1 MCFKSCKSSPLLRP
15 APPLNPRAQEWR
27 PTRLNHIP
35 APPPPAQSPQKLLW
49 HIPPQPHCYHPM
61 PYLQRAWPHFVYH
74 SFPSPPLLFGGEGKN
89 AGQLEEKLDSSILK
103 GSSKLSVSRPP
114 RRCEW
119 KPRKKVAEFSSFSS
133 RTTLMVRNIPNQL
146 RREFM
151 LEFLDSY
158 CGTHSL
164 EYDFMYLPMDFRSKD
179 NLGYA
184 FVNFTKG
191 GDALKFKKI
200 VQGFKWGPLE
210 TDKGFFTSRKICA
223 ITWARIQGKE
233 KLVKRF
239 ESSTFPCDNPDFLP
253 VVFDPPRGGS
263 NTTSPVVVGR
273 LINQV
278 MS

>member
-1 MCFKSCKSSPLLRP
+1 MCFKSCKSSPPLRP
-15 APPLNPRAQEWR
+15 TPPLNPKAQEWR
-27 PTRLNHIP
+27 PNRLNHIP
-35 APPPPAQSPQKLLW
+35 SPPHKLLW
-49 HIPPQPHCYHPM
+49 HIPPHCYQYHPM
-61 PYLQRAWPHFVYH
+61 PYLQRTLPHFIYH
-74 SFPSPPLLFGGEGKN
+74 SFPPPIPFCGQGRN
-89 AGQLEEKLDSSILK
+89 ASEKLDCSMVKQAFKSGVSKPARNKEASLLTHHVSS
-103 GSSKLSVSRPP
+103 S
-114 RRCEW
+114 
-119 KPRKKVAEFSSFSS
+119 SS
-133 RTTLMVRNIPNQL
+133 RTTVMVRNIPNQL

-158 CGTHSL
+158 CTPHSL

-200 VQGFKWGPLE
+200 VQGYKWGPLK
-210 TDKGFFTSRKICA
+210 TDKER
-223 ITWARIQGKE
+223 
-233 KLVKRF
+233 LVKRF
-239 ESSTFPCDNPDFLP
+239 ESSTFACDNLEFLP

-263 NTTSPVVVGR
+263 IATSPVVVGR

>member
-1 MCFKSCKSSPLLRP
+1 MCIKSCKSSPLLRP
-15 APPLNPRAQEWR
+15 TPPLNPKAEEWR

-35 APPPPAQSPQKLLW
+35 SPPHKLLW
-49 HIPPQPHCYHPM
+49 HIPPQPHCYQYHPM
-61 PYLQRAWPHFVYH
+61 PYFQRALPHFFYH
-74 SFPSPPLLFGGEGKN
+74 SFPPPPPPIPFSGQGKN
-89 AGQLEEKLDSSILK
+89 ASEKSDCSIVKQGQKS
-103 GSSKLSVSRPP
+103 GVSKPP
-114 RRCEW
+114 KNKE
-119 KPRKKVAEFSSFSS
+119 ASHLTHHFSSSSS
-133 RTTLMVRNIPNQL
+133 RTTVMLRNIPNQL

-158 CGTHSL
+158 CTSQSL

-210 TDKGFFTSRKICA
+210 TDKGIFTSRKICA

-233 KLVKRF
+233 RLVKRF
-239 ESSTFPCDNPDFLP
+239 ESSTFRCDNPEFLP
-253 VVFDPPRGGS
+253 AVFDPPRGGT
-263 NTTSPVVVGR
+263 NATSPVVVGR
-273 LINQV
+273 LINQAR
-278 MS
+278 S

>member
-15 APPLNPRAQEWR
+15 TPPLNPKAEEWR

-35 APPPPAQSPQKLLW
+35 SPPHKLLW
-49 HIPPQPHCYHPM
+49 HIPPQSHCYQYHPV
-61 PYLQRAWPHFVYH
+61 PYLQRSLPHFIYH
-74 SFPSPPLLFGGEGKN
+74 SSSPPPPPIQVKN
-89 AGQLEEKLDSSILK
+89 ASEKLDCSIVKQGLK
-103 GSSKLSVSRPP
+103 SGVTKPP
-114 RRCEW
+114 RNKE
-119 KPRKKVAEFSSFSS
+119 ASLLTHHFSSSSS
-133 RTTLMVRNIPNQL
+133 RTTVMLRNIPNQL
-146 RREFM
+146 
-151 LEFLDSY
+151 
-158 CGTHSL
+158 
-164 EYDFMYLPMDFRSKD
+164 RSKD

-210 TDKGFFTSRKICA
+210 TDKGIFTSRKFCA

-239 ESSTFPCDNPDFLP
+239 ESSTFGCDNPEFLP

-263 NTTSPVVVGR
+263 SATSPVVVGR

-278 MS
+278 RS